1 MRRSLLLGRPW
12 IGGWKLVPLLS
23 VGCCR
28 GDGVHSLGKC
38 RGEVLSEGGLQARLQ
53 RELFYT
59 YEGMTWLV
67 TLCSRP
73 RSKFLGFLRA
83 SGLGRGRHHLRAFVV
98 CMCPNEQQRAS
109 WKGFRRKSVSL
120 VLSICICAS
129 VGQQLT
135 EQVVPASSQKG
146 PMRPT
151 LEVAV
156 CPSTTGGKQ
165 LGHGGSTLQIYILAT
180 SLSFSP
186 DLPGHRRSYL
196 RTTPSSTCPPMHV
209 RLVSSPTHACPPLP
223 MLAAN
228 PLLTS
233 TMAGG
238 PRPPLSVVDPA
249 GQAATCPAASRD
261 PGATRRRL
269 QEKLEDL
276 GGEQVESAW
285 ITGSRMVGSRAGAP

>member
-1 MRRSLLLGRPW
+1 M
-12 IGGWKLVPLLS
+12 PLLS

-28 GDGVHSLGKC
+28 GDRVDSLGKC
-38 RGEVLSEGGLQARLQ
+38 RGEVLSERGLQARLLQ

-59 YEGMTWLV
+59 DEGMTWLV

-135 EQVVPASSQKG
+135 EQVVPALSQKG

-151 LEVAV
+151 LEVACAHQPRGPNSWV
-156 CPSTTGGKQ
+156 MVDRPCRYIYSRRLYPS
-165 LGHGGSTLQIYILAT
+165 LRIYRAI
-180 SLSFSP
+180 
-186 DLPGHRRSYL
+186 DGVIYGQ
-196 RTTPSSTCPPMHV
+196 PPHPPAHPCMYVWCQARHMHV
-209 RLVSSPTHACPPLP
+209 PRSPCWPQT
-223 MLAAN
+223 
-228 PLLTS
+228 
-233 TMAGG
+233 
-238 PRPPLSVVDPA
+238 LS
-249 GQAATCPAASRD
+249 
-261 PGATRRRL
+261 
-269 QEKLEDL
+269 
-276 GGEQVESAW
+276 
-285 ITGSRMVGSRAGAP
+285 